1 MVAGPE
7 EIAGIVR
14 RLGRE
19 ISLAFPDGAVLV
31 AVMHGSVPFVA
42 DLARAISTPVSVD
55 FLAISTYSPG
65 SGRVRLTK
73 DLDRD
78 VQGRD
83 VVLVEDL
90 VDTGLTLNYVMTE
103 LSSRGPKSLSACA
116 LIDRARRRLVPVELR
131 FVGMSSDDDLLLGYG
146 LSHAGI
152 YANMTGLVA
161 GDLPTLHHDRNAYV
175 NLLVAPAPPARR
187 AGSGRR

>member
-1 MVAGPE
+1 M
-7 EIAGIVR
+7 R

-19 ISLAFPDGAVLV
+19 ISEAFPAGAVLV

-42 DLARAISTPVSVD
+42 DLARAISAPVTVD

-78 VQGRD
+78 VHDRD

-90 VDTGLTLNYVMTE
+90 VDTGLTINYVMTE
-103 LSSRGPKSLSACA
+103 LAARQPRSLNACA
-116 LIDRARRRLVPVELR
+116 LVDRRRRRLVPVDLR
-131 FVGMSSDDDLLLGYG
+131 FVGMTSDDDLLLGYG
-146 LSHAGI
+146 LSYAGI
-152 YANMTGLVA
+152 YANMSGLVA
-161 GDLPTLHHDRNAYV
+161 GDLATLHHRPTAYV
-175 NLLVAPAPPARR
+175 DLLREPGS
-187 AGSGRR
+187 AGAKSR

>member
-1 MVAGPE
+1 M
-7 EIAGIVR
+7 VR

-19 ISLAFPDGAVLV
+19 ISEAFPGGAVLV

-42 DLARAISTPVSVD
+42 DLARAITSPVTVD

-73 DLDRD
+73 DLDGD
-78 VQGRD
+78 VKDRD

-103 LSSRGPKSLSACA
+103 LAGRHPRSLSACT
-116 LIDRARRRLVPVELR
+116 LIDRRRRRLVPTELR
-131 FVGMSSDDDLLLGYG
+131 FVGMASEDDLLLGYG
-146 LSHAGI
+146 LSYGGI

-161 GDLPTLHHDRNAYV
+161 GDLPTLRHSPAAYV
-175 NLLVAPAPPARR
+175 DLVRADEPA
-187 AGSGRR
+187 AGHR